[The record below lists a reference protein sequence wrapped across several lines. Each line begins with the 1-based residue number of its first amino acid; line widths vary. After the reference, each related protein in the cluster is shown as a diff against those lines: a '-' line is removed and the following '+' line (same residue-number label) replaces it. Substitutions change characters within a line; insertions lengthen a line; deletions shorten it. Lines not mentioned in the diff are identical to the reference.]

1 MSSRK
6 GTLVIIGGA
15 EDKYQQPK
23 ILEEVVGLIGGQDA
37 RLGIITTATEH
48 PEESGHTYR
57 EVFARLGIRETEIL
71 DIRTRD
77 DANAEENTR
86 IMRDMDGFFFTGEI
100 NEDHQHPGGTRVYE
114 ELHDSFN
121 HGAAI
126 IGPALGLR

>member
-86 IMRDMDGFFFTGEI
+86 IIR
-100 NEDHQHPGGTRVYE
+100 
-114 ELHDSFN
+114 S
-121 HGAAI
+121 AAAAPARRPRA
-126 IGPALGLR
+126 GPCRRRP